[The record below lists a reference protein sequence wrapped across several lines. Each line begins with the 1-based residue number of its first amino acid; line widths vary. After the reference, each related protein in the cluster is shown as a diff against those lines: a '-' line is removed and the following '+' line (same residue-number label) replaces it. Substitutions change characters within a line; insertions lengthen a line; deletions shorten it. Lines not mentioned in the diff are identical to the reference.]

1 MVVLSRTLITPP
13 ALRPLSL
20 IFLLVVI
27 WARLAT
33 AALISDALLSC
44 LQSSGISTVTS
55 NSSTFAQD
63 SLAFNRRFE
72 YTPAAIVFPRS
83 TQDVAIAVKC
93 ASSVNGTIPVSA
105 RSGGHSYGA
114 FSLGGQ
120 DGTLVIDLSNL
131 KNITVNQDYTANIQT
146 GNRLGDVAL
155 ALFANG
161 ERALAHGTCPYVGI
175 GGHAGC
181 GGFGLASRAWGLV
194 LDQIESAEVV
204 IANGTVLRASES
216 INSDLFWALRG
227 ASPSFGIV
235 TEYKVRTQSAPPSN
249 IVFSYAY
256 SVDPSVAS
264 EILASFQ
271 FFSQYSAPPELGLQ
285 LSVIPS
291 RQPGIITLSLIGIYM
306 GSLTTFNTI
315 IAPLISSVPVSPRTT
330 NVTQFEW
337 IPSLVRKGGIG
348 TLDTSL
354 RLDASDTF
362 FAKSLMVPHDAVLT
376 PSAIR
381 ALFDYLAAEGVSTDT
396 KWFVLADLFGGEG
409 SIISDIPHNSTAY
422 AHRKGLYNFQMYAS
436 SLDLQPPFPIDG
448 IDFLNNLYNSITS
461 NMPSNWS
468 FGAYPCYA
476 DPTLSDIQ
484 WQTQYYG
491 DHYPILQSI
500 HSKYNP
506 SSLFRYPQAVAA

>member
-1 MVVLSRTLITPP
+1 MMVFPQSLFTSP

-20 IFLLVVI
+20 TFFTLIAYPV
-27 WARLAT
+27 T
-33 AALISDALLSC
+33 AALRSDTLLLSC
-44 LQSSGISTVTS
+44 LQSSGISTVTP
-55 NSSTFAQD
+55 NSSSFAQD

-72 YTPAAIVFPRS
+72 YTPAAIVFPHS
-83 TQDVAIAVKC
+83 TEDVAVAVKC
-93 ASSVNGTIPVSA
+93 ATLGDGNIPVSA

-114 FSLGGQ
+114 FGLGGQ

-131 KNITVNQDYTANIQT
+131 KNITVNQDHTANIQT

-161 ERALAHGTCPYVGI
+161 ERAMAHGTCPYVGI

-194 LDQIESAEVV
+194 LDQVESAEVV
-204 IANGTVLRASES
+204 IANGSILQASES
-216 INSDLFWALRG
+216 TNSDLFWALRG

-249 IVFSYAY
+249 IVFSYTY
-256 SVDPSVAS
+256 SVNPSVAS
-264 EILASFQ
+264 EILTSFQ
-271 FFSQYSAPPELGLQ
+271 SFSQYSAPSELGLH

-291 RQPGIITLSLIGIYM
+291 RQPGIITLSFIGIYM
-306 GSLTTFNTI
+306 GSLAAFNTTI
-315 IAPLISSVPVSPRTT
+315 SPLISSVAVSPQTM

-354 RLDASDTF
+354 RLDSSDTF

-381 ALFDYLAAEGVSTDT
+381 ALFDYLGTEGVTTDT
-396 KWFVLADLFGGEG
+396 KWFVLADLFGGKG
-409 SIISDIPHNSTAY
+409 SIISDTPHNSPAY
-422 AHRKGLYNFQMYAS
+422 AQRNGLYNFQFYAS
-436 SLDLQPPFPIDG
+436 SLDLKPPFPDDG
-448 IDFLNNLYNSITS
+448 IDFLNNLYSSITS

-476 DPTLSDIQ
+476 DPTLSDRQ

-506 SSLFRYPQAVAA
+506 LDLFRYPQAIAA